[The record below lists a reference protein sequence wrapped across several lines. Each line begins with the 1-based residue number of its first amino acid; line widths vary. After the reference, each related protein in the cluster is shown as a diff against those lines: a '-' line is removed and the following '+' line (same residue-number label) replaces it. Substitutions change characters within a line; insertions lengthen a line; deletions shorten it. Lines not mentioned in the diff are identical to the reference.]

1 MRASCKRYDGLTY
14 DYKFATVVEVAHA
27 GVDPGAVM
35 VHLHDAAAAPP
46 AVMGPRR
53 LVSLALAAVLQLR
66 PRLLGLGA
74 PAHRDKAGA
83 VAQGAR
89 EVVQRQTGE
98 T

>member
-1 MRASCKRYDGLTY
+1 MKGTS
-14 DYKFATVVEVAHA
+14 KFVKFPTVVEVSHA
-27 GVDPGAVM
+27 GVDPGAVV

-53 LVSLALAAVLQLR
+53 LVALALAAVLQLR
-66 PRLLGLGA
+66 PRLLRLGA
-74 PAHRDKAGA
+74 PAHRDKARA